1 MQLTV
6 PLEAN
11 TQTVC
16 VWVDRVPEGTVHPH
30 ECINGGD
37 AGDPAHRLSI
47 EIRYRTV
54 LENAQEKFWYRTS
67 AQGNIK
73 KLSSLADFLEDNDG
87 DWIAT
92 QLRRFLDR
100 DYSRKRFKTLYTS

>member
-1 MQLTV
+1 M
-6 PLEAN
+6 EAN

-16 VWVDRVPEGTVHPH
+16 VRVDLVPEGTLHPH
-30 ECINGGD
+30 ERINGGE

-47 EIRYRTV
+47 QIRYRTV
-54 LENAQEKFWYRTS
+54 HENAQKRFWYRTS

-73 KLSSLADFLEDNDG
+73 KLNSLVDFLEDKDG

-92 QLRRFLDR
+92 QPRRFLDR
-100 DYSRKRFKTLYTS
+100 DYSRKRFKTSYTS